1 MLGLCPHLRIF
12 IFSVY
17 VYIDQ
22 VCWGYVGAGTKQGC
36 RFIHI
41 ANSGKYWQKLVF
53 QYSEVFNIQDTDTNI
68 GEILS
73 DVLADP
79 NQWRFS

>member
-1 MLGLCPHLRIF
+1 MCWVCVRILGYLSSLF
-12 IFSVY
+12 TL
-17 VYIDQ
+17 
-22 VCWGYVGAGTKQGC
+22 CWGCVGAGTKQGC

-79 NQWRFS
+79 NQWRSS